1 MSSYSG
7 TNLTQIAEQILAS
20 KIQYQEDSFFEVLY
34 DFGSTPALAM
44 AMAGTTDKKSK
55 AYKAAMRKVNFY
67 KRGVRK
73 PSPKS
78 KEQILAAMQKNPK
91 TKSRRIQQIGSL
103 TISIQG
109 TWRKSKDVRQR
120 KVIHKMN
127 AETAKKFIT
136 ELLKSEEA
144 GMDFLLFDY
153 GVEDANFENYSITIE
168 EF

>member
-7 TNLTQIAEQILAS
+7 TNLTEIAEQILTS
-20 KIQYQEDSFFEVLY
+20 KIHYQEDSFFEVLY

-55 AYKAAMRKVNFY
+55 AYKAALRKVNFY
-67 KRGVRK
+67 KKGQRK

-78 KEQILAAMQKNPK
+78 KEQILAAMQKNTK
-91 TKSRRIQQIGSL
+91 TKTRRLQQIGNL
-103 TISIQG
+103 TISIEG
-109 TWRKSKDVRQR
+109 TWRKSRDVRRR

-127 AETAKKFIT
+127 AETAKKFIE
-136 ELLKSEEA
+136 ELLKSETA

-153 GVEDANFENYSITIE
+153 GVDDAIFENYSVTIE